1 MDELIERGDPLRGT
15 PGTVPPRPPA
25 FGGQTDAQGRGAAV
39 DRSATALLGSAA
51 RVTLLRALIRDASG
65 GVRRPH
71 AATALVAGTG
81 VSPGRT
87 REALRCFAACGLVEW
102 RRGPGRSRRVRLCD
116 GPLIGAWLGPFF
128 AAEAALLGPENGPL
142 LPGRIGVAAARS
154 EDVDGVKRL
163 ADLHRRTI
171 GFVVRAALE
180 ESLRL
185 EALWVAR
192 GEPDCGG
199 AARVDDNG
207 PPSAVTGG
215 AAIIVG
221 GDEGAR
227 MASGGEAPV
236 VGFVQVHRRRDGQTT
251 LHLIAVDPARRGEAI
266 GTALLDAAFADSRAR
281 GMRGILLRCP
291 QELPANRFYE
301 QQGFRLRGV
310 EPGKRRPLCVW
321 WRDC

>member
-1 MDELIERGDPLRGT
+1 MVDELINSGDPLSGAIDAAL
-15 PGTVPPRPPA
+15 PRPVSPA
-25 FGGQTDAQGRGAAV
+25 SQPSTPDCSALP
-39 DRSATALLGSAA
+39 DRSAAALLGSPA
-51 RVTLLRALIRDASG
+51 RVTLLRALIRDAAG

-71 AATALVAGTG
+71 AAAALAAATG

-87 REALRCFAACGLVEW
+87 REALRRFTACGLVEW

-128 AAEAALLGPENGPL
+128 AAEAALLGPESGPL
-142 LPGRIGVAAARS
+142 LPRRVGVAAARS

-192 GEPDCGG
+192 GEPGCGG
-199 AARVDDNG
+199 AARVVD
-207 PPSAVTGG
+207 
-215 AAIIVG
+215 
-221 GDEGAR
+221 
-227 MASGGEAPV
+227 GGEAV

-310 EPGKRRPLCVW
+310 EPGKRRPLCLW

>member
-1 MDELIERGDPLRGT
+1 
-15 PGTVPPRPPA
+15 
-25 FGGQTDAQGRGAAV
+25 
-39 DRSATALLGSAA
+39 
-51 RVTLLRALIRDASG
+51 
-65 GVRRPH
+65 
-71 AATALVAGTG
+71 
-81 VSPGRT
+81 
-87 REALRCFAACGLVEW
+87 
-102 RRGPGRSRRVRLCD
+102 VRLCD

-128 AAEAALLGPENGPL
+128 AAEAALLGPESGPL

-199 AARVDDNG
+199 AARVDDDG

-301 QQGFRLRGV
+301 QQGFHLRGV